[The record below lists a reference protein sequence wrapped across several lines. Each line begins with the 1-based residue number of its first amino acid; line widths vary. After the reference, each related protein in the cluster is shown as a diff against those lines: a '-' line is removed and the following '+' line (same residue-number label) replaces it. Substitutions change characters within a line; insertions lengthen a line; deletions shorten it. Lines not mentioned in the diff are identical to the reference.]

1 MKQLA
6 VAGLVLAL
14 SSTSA
19 MSAEIWGGLSLD
31 NEVNGEYNI
40 DQEDLTINWTPE
52 VGFSTWNIDLAV
64 SSKIPVWAK
73 DELALADV
81 LEEGSRP
88 NIDMSAT
95 YVLTEGWEVY
105 GKTHWDIDE
114 SEMGDIKIGATLNF

>member
-31 NEVNGEYNI
+31 NEINGEYNI

-81 LEEGSRP
+81 LEDGSRP

-105 GKTHWDIDE
+105 GKTHWDIDA
-114 SEMGDIKIGATLNF
+114 SEMGDIKVGATLNF

>member
-40 DQEDLTINWTPE
+40 DQRI
-52 VGFSTWNIDLAV
+52 
-64 SSKIPVWAK
+64 
-73 DELALADV
+73 
-81 LEEGSRP
+81 
-88 NIDMSAT
+88 
-95 YVLTEGWEVY
+95 
-105 GKTHWDIDE
+105 
-114 SEMGDIKIGATLNF
+114 LNN

>member
-31 NEVNGEYNI
+31 NEINGEYNI

-52 VGFSTWNIDLAV
+52 VGYSAWNIDLAV

-81 LEEGSRP
+81 LEDGSRP
-88 NIDMSAT
+88 VSYT
-95 YVLTEGWEVY
+95 HLTLP
-105 GKTHWDIDE
+105 T
-114 SEMGDIKIGATLNF
+114 T